1 MIEDQRLKSLII
13 GYGSIG
19 RRHETVLKQL
29 GADTAIVSRHAE
41 VAYRTLEEGLE
52 HFQPDYVVVANRTSE
67 HLATLDRLE
76 VAGFRGSC
84 LPAIF
89 FKLQL

>member
-1 MIEDQRLKSLII
+1 MMENKRLKSLII

-29 GADTAIVSRHAE
+29 GAETAIVSRHAE

-52 HFQPDYVVVANRTSE
+52 HFQPDYVVIANRTSE
-67 HLATLDRLE
+67 HLRKHWIELE
-76 VAGFRGSC
+76 AGGVSWI
-84 LPAIF
+84 LPR
-89 FKLQL
+89 